1 MHGGSKQSA
10 RAAEATQ
17 ELLAADVLEV
27 VDAQAAPLPPSR
39 AETTQELLAAD
50 VVEVMQQPPRGPD
63 YSASSI
69 APVGIDLPP
78 MRAPRMSEDEQ
89 EEYNP
94 TRELRAIPRR
104 RLAPVVV
111 GAVGVCAVILLAAGV
126 VQMSRSGDTPV
137 ANAAQRTTV
146 TIASKPTATSM
157 STSISTSTTNSI
169 PAPKPTPM
177 AVAPAPATTSA
188 TVGGDAPT
196 TGTILLGHA
205 GRVWLDGKRLTGTAA
220 LVRCGSHRIK
230 LGAYAKSRPIDVPC
244 GGEVTVKR

>member
-1 MHGGSKQSA
+1 MQGGSKQGA
-10 RAAEATQ
+10 RSAEATQ

-27 VDAQAAPLPPSR
+27 VEAAPAPPR

-50 VVEVMQQPPRGPD
+50 VMEVVQPRGPD

-78 MRAPRMSEDEQ
+78 MRAPRMSDDEQ

-94 TRELRAIPRR
+94 TRELRAIQRR

-111 GAVGVCAVILLAAGV
+111 GAVAVCAVILLAAGV
-126 VQMSRSGDTPV
+126 VRLSHSGDGPV
-137 ANAAQRTTV
+137 ANAAQQTTV
-146 TIASKPTATSM
+146 TIASKPT
-157 STSISTSTTNSI
+157 STTTSTSTSTSTFSPI
-169 PAPKPTPM
+169 TAAAKAALPTSTPTP
-177 AVAPAPATTSA
+177 TSA
-188 TVGGDAPT
+188 PVGGDAPT
-196 TGTILLGHA
+196 TGTILLGRA
-205 GRVWLDGKRLTGTAA
+205 SRVWLDGKRLNGTSA

-230 LGAYAKSRPIDVPC
+230 LGVYAKSRPIDVPC